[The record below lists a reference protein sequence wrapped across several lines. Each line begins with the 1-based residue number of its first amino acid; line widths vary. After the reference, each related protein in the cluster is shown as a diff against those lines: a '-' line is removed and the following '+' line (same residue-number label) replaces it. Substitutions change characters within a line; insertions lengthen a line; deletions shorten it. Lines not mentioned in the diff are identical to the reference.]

1 MNRGAHAINAADS
14 RMDRDSEKARQA
26 EADALM
32 AQAVASTLSALLGG
46 LAPARAT
53 KTALALA
60 DGALDAYAAHTDGPM
75 AAAWCGK
82 KAGQLCGDIG
92 SPGRVRRMSALETA
106 DRVFSPANDRGGV
119 A

>member
-1 MNRGAHAINAADS
+1 MNRGAQAIHAADN
-14 RMDRDSEKARQA
+14 RMDKEAEKARER
-26 EADALM
+26 EADVLM
-32 AQAVASTLSALLGG
+32 RESVSSTLNALLGG
-46 LAPARAT
+46 LSRTRAT

-82 KAGQLCGDIG
+82 KAGQLCGDLPA
-92 SPGRVRRMSALETA
+92 PGQVRRLSARESA
-106 DRVFSPANDRGGV
+106 DRLFSPANDGEG

>member
-1 MNRGAHAINAADS
+1 MNRGAHAINAADN
-14 RMDRDSEKARQA
+14 RMDRDAEKARQA
-26 EADALM
+26 EADLLT
-32 AQAVASTLSALLGG
+32 AQAVASTLHGLLGG
-46 LAPARAT
+46 LTPARAT

-82 KAGQLCGDIG
+82 KAGQLCGALP
-92 SPGRVRRMSALETA
+92 SSSYSRRAISRESAERLFA
-106 DRVFSPANDRGGV
+106 ANDGEG

>member
-1 MNRGAHAINAADS
+1 MTRSAHAITAADN
-14 RMDRDSEKARQA
+14 RMDRDFEKARQA

-32 AQAVASTLSALLGG
+32 AQAVESTLRALLGG
-46 LAPARAT
+46 LTPARAT

-82 KAGQLCGDIG
+82 KAGQLCGDIPAPKF
-92 SPGRVRRMSALETA
+92 SKRAAA
-106 DRVFSPANDRGGV
+106 DRLFAPANDRGGAV
-119 A
+119 